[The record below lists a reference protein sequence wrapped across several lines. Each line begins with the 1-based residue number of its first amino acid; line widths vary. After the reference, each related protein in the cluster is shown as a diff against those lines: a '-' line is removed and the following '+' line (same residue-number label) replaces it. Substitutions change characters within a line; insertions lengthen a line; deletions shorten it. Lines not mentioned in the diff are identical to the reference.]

1 VIYIFIDAHKQQNQ
15 QIHKALC
22 ISFNLPSSTYA
33 TVLLRELT
41 KQSMSV
47 AKHTALNTSLAN
59 TGQPANDK
67 DTQQQQASDTA
78 ATDITDSNSTNEAP
92 ASATSDVK
100 AAIVDDMQV
109 DTNSNDN
116 DIKAAVAAGSDEK
129 P

>member
-1 VIYIFIDAHKQQNQ
+1 VIYIYIDAHKQQNQ

-59 TGQPANDK
+59 TGQPVNK
-67 DTQQQQASDTA
+67 DTKQQQASDSA
-78 ATDITDSNSTNEAP
+78 AIDITDSNSTNEAT
-92 ASATSDVK
+92 ASAASDVN
-100 AAIVDDMQV
+100 ADIVDDMQV
-109 DTNSNDN
+109 DNDSNDN
-116 DIKAAVAAGSDEK
+116 DIEAAVAAGSDEK